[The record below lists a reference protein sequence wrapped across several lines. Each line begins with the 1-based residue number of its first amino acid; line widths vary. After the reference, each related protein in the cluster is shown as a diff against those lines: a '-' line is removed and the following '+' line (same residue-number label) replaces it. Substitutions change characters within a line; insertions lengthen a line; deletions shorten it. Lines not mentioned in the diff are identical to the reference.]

1 MTLLDDVPVR
11 RARARGVR
19 SRETER
25 RYLTLLSKGHTL
37 YRAASALD
45 ISYEFFLRWRRSDR
59 DFAVAVEAAIE
70 EGRRA
75 FAISRQHRF

>member
-1 MTLLDDVPVR
+1 MTFLDEIPVR

-25 RYLTLLSKGHTL
+25 SYLDRLARGHTL
-37 YRAASALD
+37 YSAAAALD

-59 DFAVAVEAAIE
+59 DFAAAVEKAIE

-75 FAISRQHRF
+75 FAIARQRRF